1 MGILLKSVKGKISE
15 RRAAFSMKIVA
26 YSYSDPLLE
35 SPPDSAIWGLEI
47 DKIYQDLG
55 KRQQLQ
61 ELLKICQ
68 TDPPKYLLIRRLEEL
83 GDSLEEVSDRL
94 NEFETFGIEI
104 IAIEQDY
111 NSSQFK
117 QIEPQDLRAN
127 LAQLLQQIQDIQRRR
142 RLRQGHARNRIK
154 ALPPPGK
161 APYGYRRGKDRYILD
176 RSTAPVVKDFFERF
190 LLFGSLR
197 GAVRYLEKRYGKKI
211 SVSTGRRWL
220 TNSVYRGDLAYQNH
234 EIIPDTHIPIVSREE
249 AAQIDR
255 LLRRNGNLPSRTAS
269 APRSLA
275 GLVICGECHSHMTI
289 TRVTARGK
297 KQEYLYLRPMNCS
310 LNPKCSAIS
319 YQEILEKTID
329 RICEDLPRTVARLNL
344 PDLEGIKQG
353 VSLEIEKKKAII
365 EQLNNLLEQ
374 EILDEETAQLRHY
387 KLSTEIAQL
396 QNQRD
401 RLPPGDLKVIAQAVS
416 LPQFWLDL
424 SEAERRFYFREF
436 IQKIEIIHAQSKSW
450 KLKLIFIF

>member
-1 MGILLKSVKGKISE
+1 
-15 RRAAFSMKIVA
+15 MKIVA

-35 SPPDSAIWGLEI
+35 SPPDMAIWGLEV

-61 ELLKICQ
+61 ELLEICQ
-68 TDPPKYLLIRRLEEL
+68 IEPPNYLLIRRLEEL

-94 NEFETFGIEI
+94 NKFETLGVEI

-117 QIEPQDLRAN
+117 QIEPQNLRTN
-127 LAQLLQQIQDIQRRR
+127 LAQLLQQIQTIQRHR

-154 ALPPPGK
+154 TLPPPGK

-211 SVSTGRRWL
+211 SVSTGHRWL
-220 TNSVYRGDLAYQNH
+220 TNAVYRGDLAYQNND
-234 EIIPDTHIPIVSREE
+234 IIPDTHSPIISREE

-255 LLRRNGNLPSRTAS
+255 LLRRNSHLPTRTAS

-275 GLVICGECHSHMTI
+275 GIVICGECQSQMTV

-310 LNPKCSAIS
+310 LNPKCRAIS
-319 YQEILEKTID
+319 YQKILEKTID
-329 RICEDLPRTVARLNL
+329 RICEDLPKTVAQLNL
-344 PDLEGIKQG
+344 PNLEGVKQKI
-353 VSLEIEKKKAII
+353 SLEIEKKKAVI
-365 EQLNNLLEQ
+365 EQLAELLEQ
-374 EILDEETAQLRHY
+374 NILDEETAQLRRY
-387 KLSTEIAQL
+387 KLNTEIAQL

-401 RLPPGDLKVIAQAVS
+401 RLPPGDLKIIAQAVS

-436 IQKIEIIHAQSKSW
+436 IQQIEIIHTQSKSW
-450 KLKLIFIF
+450 QLKLVFIF